1 MKSYRDYDKDYIG
14 SSDVAA
20 VTMIGPCDCEL
31 VARVIK
37 FGGDGDY
44 NAYIVDEKAKIGEHY
59 EEVARFNI
67 WAKVVDDSAIQ
78 REFHADEIVVYRAG
92 LYGCIIQLIGE
103 NALKLSW

>member
-1 MKSYRDYDKDYIG
+1 MKSYRNYDKEFIG
-14 SSDVAA
+14 ESDVAA
-20 VTMIGPCDCEL
+20 LTMIGPCGDEL
-31 VARVIK
+31 VAKIIK

-44 NAYIVDEKAKIGEHY
+44 RAYIVDEEAEIGAHY

>member
-20 VTMIGPCDCEL
+20 VTMIGPCGCEL

-44 NAYIVDEKAKIGEHY
+44 NAYIVDEKTKIGEHY
-59 EEVARFNI
+59 EEVARFKT
-67 WAKVVDDSAIQ
+67 WMKVVDDSAIQ
-78 REFHADEIVVYRAG
+78 QEFHADEIVVYRAG
-92 LYGCIIQLIGE
+92 EYGCIIQLIGE